1 MKENN
6 TTHSNYAQI
15 HDQVIN
21 LLIKEDKSTHE
32 VEEYLLNLGLT
43 EKDAKIIIDKAI
55 EHVIKLKKIKAGK
68 DIQYGLLWG
77 IGGTLATWVSYS
89 MASKAGS
96 IFYVT
101 WGAIIYGFILLS
113 KGLFN
118 SYLVKRTTSKIPMRN
133 INIMKIIGI
142 ILLIICF
149 IHSVITGFNYT
160 SENIPWILGTLIFA
174 SFCLIY
180 RNKPTGNSVHSN
192 EQKGKKVILS
202 FKINILLSLLILG
215 SIIWQ
220 YMIIQEFPNNHPIPI
235 EILSTPEQIQNI
247 IHVGVL
253 LSTITCCIIF
263 LLWFKRE
270 YHNLHAINP
279 KLKYKEAWA
288 IWSWFIPVINLWR
301 PYQIMKEIYIHA
313 TTTEKKEIHP
323 EEEEIITTPIIDLWW
338 LLWIASNVLSQVN
351 NRLPETT
358 IIIDLKSAHILSI
371 LTFGILIIDAMLLI
385 KIINKIN
392 SKTRIDESYIE

>member
-6 TTHSNYAQI
+6 TTYSNYAQI

-202 FKINILLSLLILG
+202 FKINMLLSLLILG

-358 IIIDLKSAHILSI
+358 IDQLKSAHILSI

-392 SKTRIDESYIE
+392 SKTRID

>member
-1 MKENN
+1 
-6 TTHSNYAQI
+6 
-15 HDQVIN
+15 
-21 LLIKEDKSTHE
+21 
-32 VEEYLLNLGLT
+32 
-43 EKDAKIIIDKAI
+43 
-55 EHVIKLKKIKAGK
+55 
-68 DIQYGLLWG
+68 
-77 IGGTLATWVSYS
+77 
-89 MASKAGS
+89 
-96 IFYVT
+96 
-101 WGAIIYGFILLS
+101 
-113 KGLFN
+113 
-118 SYLVKRTTSKIPMRN
+118 
-133 INIMKIIGI
+133 
-142 ILLIICF
+142 
-149 IHSVITGFNYT
+149 
-160 SENIPWILGTLIFA
+160 
-174 SFCLIY
+174 
-180 RNKPTGNSVHSN
+180 
-192 EQKGKKVILS
+192 
-202 FKINILLSLLILG
+202 
-215 SIIWQ
+215 
-220 YMIIQEFPNNHPIPI
+220 MIIQEFPNNHPIPI

-358 IIIDLKSAHILSI
+358 IDQLKSAHILSI

-392 SKTRIDESYIE
+392 SKTRID

>member
-1 MKENN
+1 MKGNN
-6 TTHSNYAQI
+6 TTHNNYAQI
-15 HDQVIN
+15 HDQVIK

-55 EHVIKLKKIKAGK
+55 EHMIKPKKIKTGK

-77 IGGTLATWVSYS
+77 IGGTLATWISYS
-89 MASKAGS
+89 MASKAGG
-96 IFYVT
+96 IFYIT

-118 SYLVKRTTSKIPMRN
+118 SYLVKRTTSKFPMRN

-142 ILLIICF
+142 ILLITCF

-160 SENIPWILGTLIFA
+160 SENIPWILGTLIFV

-180 RNKPTGNSVHSN
+180 RNKPTGNSVYSN

-202 FKINILLSLLILG
+202 FKINMLLSLLILG

-253 LSTITCCIIF
+253 LSAITCCIIF

-279 KLKYKEAWA
+279 KLKYKETWA

-301 PYQIMKEIYIHA
+301 PYQIMKEIYIDA

-351 NRLPETT
+351 NRLPKTT
-358 IIIDLKSAHILSI
+358 IDQLKSAHILSI
-371 LTFGILIIDAMLLI
+371 LTLGILIIDAMLLI

>member
-6 TTHSNYAQI
+6 TTYSNYAQI

-133 INIMKIIGI
+133 ININIRQLCMMPII
-142 ILLIICF
+142 F
-149 IHSVITGFNYT
+149 F
-160 SENIPWILGTLIFA
+160 
-174 SFCLIY
+174 
-180 RNKPTGNSVHSN
+180 
-192 EQKGKKVILS
+192 
-202 FKINILLSLLILG
+202 ILLSDRISLFITIPLV
-215 SIIWQ
+215 
-220 YMIIQEFPNNHPIPI
+220 FTHNNIFSK
-235 EILSTPEQIQNI
+235 ESLSD
-247 IHVGVL
+247 
-253 LSTITCCIIF
+253 IF
-263 LLWFKRE
+263 RT
-270 YHNLHAINP
+270 
-279 KLKYKEAWA
+279 
-288 IWSWFIPVINLWR
+288 S
-301 PYQIMKEIYIHA
+301 
-313 TTTEKKEIHP
+313 
-323 EEEEIITTPIIDLWW
+323 
-338 LLWIASNVLSQVN
+338 
-351 NRLPETT
+351 
-358 IIIDLKSAHILSI
+358 
-371 LTFGILIIDAMLLI
+371 
-385 KIINKIN
+385 
-392 SKTRIDESYIE
+392 ES

>member
-6 TTHSNYAQI
+6 TTYSNYAQI

-101 WGAIIYGFILLS
+101 WGTIIYGFILLS

-202 FKINILLSLLILG
+202 FKINMLLSLLILG

-288 IWSWFIPVINLWR
+288 IWSWFIPIINLWR

-323 EEEEIITTPIIDLWW
+323 EEEEIITTPVIDLWW
-338 LLWIASNVLSQVN
+338 LLWLASNVLSQVN

-358 IIIDLKSAHILSI
+358 IDQLKSAHILSI

>member
-358 IIIDLKSAHILSI
+358 IDQLKSAHILSI

>member
-6 TTHSNYAQI
+6 TTYSNYAQI

-55 EHVIKLKKIKAGK
+55 EQVIKLKKIKAGK

-202 FKINILLSLLILG
+202 FKINMLLSLLILG

-358 IIIDLKSAHILSI
+358 IDQLKSAHILSI

-392 SKTRIDESYIE
+392 SKTRID

>member
-1 MKENN
+1 
-6 TTHSNYAQI
+6 
-15 HDQVIN
+15 
-21 LLIKEDKSTHE
+21 
-32 VEEYLLNLGLT
+32 
-43 EKDAKIIIDKAI
+43 
-55 EHVIKLKKIKAGK
+55 
-68 DIQYGLLWG
+68 
-77 IGGTLATWVSYS
+77 
-89 MASKAGS
+89 
-96 IFYVT
+96 
-101 WGAIIYGFILLS
+101 
-113 KGLFN
+113 
-118 SYLVKRTTSKIPMRN
+118 
-133 INIMKIIGI
+133 MKIIGI

-160 SENIPWILGTLIFA
+160 SENIPWILGTLIFTL
-174 SFCLIY
+174 FCLIY

-301 PYQIMKEIYIHA
+301 PYQIMKEIYTYA

-358 IIIDLKSAHILSI
+358 IDLKSVHILSI

-392 SKTRIDESYIE
+392 SKTRIDELYIE

>member
-6 TTHSNYAQI
+6 TTYSNYAQI

-202 FKINILLSLLILG
+202 FKINMLLSLLILG

-288 IWSWFIPVINLWR
+288 IWSWFIPIINLWR

-323 EEEEIITTPIIDLWW
+323 EEEEIITTPVIDLWW
-338 LLWIASNVLSQVN
+338 LLWLASNVLSQVN

-358 IIIDLKSAHILSI
+358 IDQLKSAHILSI

>member
-270 YHNLHAINP
+270 YHNLHTINP

>member
-338 LLWIASNVLSQVN
+338 LLWIASNVLTSKQSTSRNDYN
-351 NRLPETT
+351 NRP
-358 IIIDLKSAHILSI
+358 
-371 LTFGILIIDAMLLI
+371 
-385 KIINKIN
+385 
-392 SKTRIDESYIE
+392 